1 MLVSFSFSNFKS
13 FKDENTI
20 SFVAELADAQN
31 EYSLPT
37 AFGYSVLRTGA
48 VYGANASGKSKL
60 FEALA
65 FFKNI
70 VHPPR
75 RTGNVPILDFWKSKY
90 DTFRLST
97 ATANA
102 NSFFEM
108 VFILSDIQYRY
119 GVELSAKGII
129 EEWLYRK
136 SERETQILS
145 RKASAEGGDA
155 PTMKVVGSAIN
166 TKVFN
171 NVSSAGM
178 ISADVPL
185 LAVLG
190 TFNDTLSKEIIQE
203 FGKIRVV
210 SANET
215 VPPVSALRDENGREA
230 IAEFMRAFDFN
241 IEDFAMHEIAP
252 NDIPDKI
259 KSIID
264 ERELN
269 NTLYDGVS
277 TTHRLY
283 NEAFERVGTRQFL
296 MEVDE
301 SFGTNRLL
309 RLSWPILQ
317 TLKEGGTLLID
328 EIDSGLHPFV
338 VSAIINMFYKA
349 KSNAQLFVNTQN
361 TSLLVYPIGYADD
374 NKSVKYL
381 FRKDQIYVVNKNRYG
396 ESNVYP
402 ITYFQ
407 RNIRRSVEKMY
418 LDGLFTGVPHI
429 DYDNINDL
437 INHES

>member
-1 MLVSFSFSNFKS
+1 
-13 FKDENTI
+13 
-20 SFVAELADAQN
+20 
-31 EYSLPT
+31 
-37 AFGYSVLRTGA
+37 
-48 VYGANASGKSKL
+48 
-60 FEALA
+60 
-65 FFKNI
+65 
-70 VHPPR
+70 
-75 RTGNVPILDFWKSKY
+75 
-90 DTFRLST
+90 
-97 ATANA
+97 
-102 NSFFEM
+102 M

-119 GVELSAKGII
+119 GVELSANGII

-190 TFNDTLSKEIIQE
+190 TFNDSLSKEIIQE

-259 KSIID
+259 KSIIG
-264 ERELN
+264 ECELN

-328 EIDSGLHPFV
+328 EIDSGMHPFV